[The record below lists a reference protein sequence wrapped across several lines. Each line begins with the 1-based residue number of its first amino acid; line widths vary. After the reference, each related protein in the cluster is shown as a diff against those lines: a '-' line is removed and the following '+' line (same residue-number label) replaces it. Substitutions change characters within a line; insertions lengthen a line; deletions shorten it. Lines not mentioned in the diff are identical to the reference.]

1 MDIAIFPWNDN
12 FNTGLDLVDEQ
23 HRKLVEL
30 LNTLAAR
37 IAFGT
42 VGLQLDR
49 LLDELA
55 DYAVYHF
62 DCEGGIWEAS
72 FQGDPLELAHRA
84 SHDAFV
90 SEVGRLRA
98 ALREVP
104 DEVLAEELLGFLAR
118 WLASHI
124 LESDRFMAY
133 AVQAM
138 QAGLSLEEAKQQAR
152 LEMGG
157 TTRALIDI
165 ILSIYASLSTN
176 TLKLMRELAEHRRD
190 KEALVEAKAS
200 LEASQSLLKTII
212 DTAPIRVFWKDRA
225 SRYLG
230 CNPAFARDAGLSDP
244 AELIGKDDSQMTW
257 AAEARL
263 YQQDDRA
270 VIESGV
276 PKLNYEEPQTT
287 PTGDAI
293 WLRSSKV
300 PLRGRDGEVIG
311 VLGIYDDI
319 TERKSAVES
328 IRNSEI
334 KFHSL
339 YSSMTEGVAL
349 HELVLD
355 EGGQAV
361 DYRIIDV
368 NSAFESILGM
378 QRDAVVGRLAS
389 EVYGQVP
396 YLSAF
401 AGVAQ
406 GGAPLRFQ
414 PFFEPLNKHFSVS
427 VFSTGPERFATVF
440 EDVTERVRALDAL
453 KASEEH
459 TRLALAASNQGWFD
473 LDLVTGKVVVSE
485 NYPELIGAPPGSFT
499 TDLASWFASIHP
511 DDADSLRQRFDACLR
526 SGGPETMAYRRRYGA
541 DGWIWMESVG
551 KIVERDA
558 DGRPLRMT
566 GVHTDISERKR
577 MEMSLR
583 DSEIRFRTLIDESPL
598 AIQIVGLD
606 GRTLR
611 VNKAWETLWGV
622 SPDALA
628 RYSVLDDPLLEQTGV
643 TRLVRGAFAGE
654 GSAVTTIEY
663 GPGQMPPGAAGRD
676 TFLVRMVIY
685 PSRLSDGCV
694 GEVVLIQEDVT
705 AIRLAEREL
714 ERHRNQ
720 LEALVAER
728 TAELSVAK
736 EAAEAANVAK
746 SAFLANMSHEIRTPL
761 NAITGMTYLIRR
773 SGLDAEQEL
782 RLDKIDGASRHL
794 LEIIDAVLD
803 LSKIEAGKFVLDEAP
818 VQVEQICR
826 NVAAMLLDRARDK
839 GLALVVDCPVLP
851 ANVLGD
857 VTRIQQAL
865 LNYVSNAIKFTE
877 QGQVILRVRPETE
890 TGSHLTLRFEVED
903 SGIGIAPDAMERL
916 FSAFEQADNSTT
928 RRYGG
933 TGLGLAITRKL
944 AELMG
949 GSTGA
954 RSRDGQG
961 STFWFTVVLR
971 RGGEQSGAPRLPAGQ
986 QARARVWAA
995 HAGKRLLLVEDEA
1008 VNREVAMLFLGDAG
1022 LEVCA
1027 AEDGAEAL
1035 ALARDQ
1041 DFDLILM
1048 DMQMPVMDGLEATR
1062 LIRRLPGYA
1071 LVPILAMTANAFAE
1085 DRQRCLE
1092 AGMNDFITKPVVP
1105 ELLYTKLLEF
1115 LPPD

>member
-1 MDIAIFPWNDN
+1 MDIVIFPWNDN
-12 FNTGLDLVDEQ
+12 FDTGLDLVDEQ
-23 HRKLVEL
+23 HRRLVEL
-30 LNTLAAR
+30 LNILAAR
-37 IAFGT
+37 IAFNSSEL
-42 VGLQLDR
+42 GLNR

-62 DCEGGIWEAS
+62 SCEGEIWEG
-72 FQGDPLELAHRA
+72 FFHGDPLEVGHRA
-84 SHDAFV
+84 THDAFV
-90 SEVGRLRA
+90 GEVTRMREALSET
-98 ALREVP
+98 P
-104 DEVLAEELLGFLAR
+104 DEQLAEELLGFLAR

-133 AVQAM
+133 AVKAM
-138 QAGLSLEEAKQQAR
+138 QGGLSLEAAKLQAKV
-152 LEMGG
+152 EMGG
-157 TTRALIDI
+157 ATRALIDI
-165 ILSIYASLSTN
+165 ILSIYSTLSTN

-212 DTAPIRVFWKDRA
+212 DTAPIRVFWKDRE

-230 CNPAFARDAGLSDP
+230 CNPAFARDAGLSGPADLIGRDDSEMVWAP
-244 AELIGKDDSQMTW
+244 EAELY
-257 AAEARL
+257 R
-263 YQQDDRA
+263 QDDRA

-287 PTGDAI
+287 PTGEAI

-300 PLRGRDGEVIG
+300 PLRGREGEIIG

-319 TERKSAVES
+319 TERKNAVES
-328 IRNSEI
+328 IRNSEV

-349 HELVLD
+349 HELVFG
-355 EGGQAV
+355 EGGQPV

-368 NSAFESILGM
+368 NMAFESILALG
-378 QRDAVVGRLAS
+378 RDKVVGRLAS

-396 YLSAF
+396 YLEAYTE
-401 AGVAQ
+401 VAL
-406 GGAPLRFQ
+406 GGPAIRFQ
-414 PFFEPLNKHFSVS
+414 PFFEPLGKHFSIS
-427 VFSTGPERFATVF
+427 VFSTEPKRFATVF
-440 EDVTERVRALDAL
+440 EDVTDRVHALEAL
-453 KASEEH
+453 RASEEH

-473 LDLVTGKVVVSE
+473 LDLVTGKVTVSE
-485 NYPELIGAPPGSFT
+485 NYPSMIGAEPGTFI
-499 TDLASWFASIHP
+499 TDMKGWFASIHP
-511 DDADSLRQRFDACLR
+511 DDVEPLRQRFEACL
-526 SGGPETMAYRRRYGA
+526 STGGPETMAYRRRYGK
-541 DGWIWMESVG
+541 DGWVWIESVG
-551 KIVERDA
+551 KIVSRDA
-558 DGRPLRMT
+558 AGRPLRMT
-566 GVHTDISERKR
+566 GIHTDISERKR
-577 MEMSLR
+577 MEMSLQ

-611 VNKAWETLWGV
+611 VNKAWEALWGV
-622 SPDALA
+622 SIETLDSH
-628 RYSVLDDPLLEQTGV
+628 SVLDDPQLEQAGV
-643 TRLVRGAFAGE
+643 TRLVRRAFAGE
-654 GSAVTTIEY
+654 GSSVTTIEY
-663 GPGQMPPGAAGRD
+663 DREHMPPGAAERD
-676 TFLVRMVIY
+676 TFLVRTVIY

-720 LEALVAER
+720 LEALVTER

-736 EAAEAANVAK
+736 EAAESANVAK

-761 NAITGMTYLIRR
+761 NAIAGMTYLIRR
-773 SGLDAEQEL
+773 SGLDTEQEQ

-803 LSKIEAGKFVLDEAP
+803 LSKIEAGKFVLEDAP
-818 VQVEQICR
+818 VQVEHICR
-826 NVAAMLLDRARDK
+826 NVVAMLLDRARGK
-839 GLALVVDCPVLP
+839 GLSLVVDCPALQAGVF
-851 ANVLGD
+851 GD
-857 VTRIQQAL
+857 ATRIQQAL

-877 QGQVILRVRPETE
+877 NGHVILRVRPEAD

-903 SGIGIAPDAMERL
+903 SGIGIAPEAMERL

-933 TGLGLAITRKL
+933 TGLGLAITKKL

-949 GSTGA
+949 GTTGA
-954 RSRDGQG
+954 ASSAGHG
-961 STFWFTVVLR
+961 SIFWFTVRLR
-971 RGGEQSGAPRLPAGQ
+971 QVSGQLRVEAPPAGN
-986 QARARVWAA
+986 QAEARLKEA

-1008 VNREVAMLFLGDAG
+1008 VNREVAMLFLSDVG
-1022 LEVCA
+1022 LDITT
-1027 AEDGAEAL
+1027 AEDGATAL
-1035 ALARDQ
+1035 ALARQ
-1041 DFDLILM
+1041 SPFDLVLM

-1062 LIRRLPGYA
+1062 HIRSLDAYRH
-1071 LVPILAMTANAFAE
+1071 VPILAMTANAFAE
-1085 DRQRCLE
+1085 DRQRCMD

-1105 ELLYTKLLEF
+1105 ELLYAKLLEY
-1115 LPPD
+1115 LQGA

>member
-37 IAFGT
+37 IAFGAG
-42 VGLQLDR
+42 GLQLDS

-62 DCEGGIWEAS
+62 DCEGGVWEAS

-90 SEVGRLRA
+90 SEVGRMRA
-98 ALREVP
+98 ALREMP

-133 AVQAM
+133 AVKAM
-138 QAGLSLEEAKQQAR
+138 QAGLSLEEAKQQAK

-212 DTAPIRVFWKDRA
+212 DTAPIRVFWKDRE

-230 CNPAFARDAGLSDP
+230 CNPAFAQDAGLTDP
-244 AELIGKDDSQMTW
+244 AELIGRDDSQMAW
-257 AAEARL
+257 VAEAER
-263 YQQDDRA
+263 YRKDDRA
-270 VIESGV
+270 VIESGQ

-287 PTGDAI
+287 PTGEAI

-300 PLRGRDGEVIG
+300 PLRGRDGEIIG

-319 TERKSAVES
+319 TERKQAVES

-339 YSSMTEGVAL
+339 YSSMTEGVGL
-349 HELVLD
+349 HELVFD
-355 EGGQAV
+355 DRGQPV

-368 NSAFESILGM
+368 NSAFEAILSLS
-378 QRDAVVGRLAS
+378 RDKVVGRLAS
-389 EVYGQVP
+389 EVFGRVP
-396 YLSAF
+396 FLEVYAEVALGGP
-401 AGVAQ
+401 GV
-406 GGAPLRFQ
+406 RFQ
-414 PFFEPLNKHFSVS
+414 PFFEPLGKYFSIS
-427 VFSTGPERFATVF
+427 VFSTEAKRFATVF
-440 EDVTERVRALDAL
+440 EDVTERVQALEAL
-453 KASEEH
+453 RASEEH

-473 LDLVTGKVVVSE
+473 LDLATGKVAVSE
-485 NYPELIGAPPGSFT
+485 NYPSMIGAEPGTFS
-499 TDLASWFASIHP
+499 TDMAGWFASIHP
-511 DDADSLRQRFDACLR
+511 DDVAQVRQRFEACLK
-526 SGGPETMAYRRRYGA
+526 SGGPESMAYRRRHA
-541 DGWIWMESVG
+541 REGWVWIESVG
-551 KIVERDA
+551 KIVNRDA
-558 DGRPLRMT
+558 AGRPLRMT
-566 GVHTDISERKR
+566 GIHTDISERKR
-577 MEMSLR
+577 MEMSLQ

-611 VNKAWETLWGV
+611 VNKAWEALWGV
-622 SPDALA
+622 SGAALA
-628 RYSVLDDPLLEQTGV
+628 ARSVLDDPLLEKLGV
-643 TRLVRGAFAGE
+643 TRLVRRAFAGE
-654 GSAVTTIEY
+654 GSSVITLEY
-663 GPGQMPPGAAGRD
+663 DRQDMPPGAAGGD
-676 TFLVRMVIY
+676 TFLVRTVIY

-761 NAITGMTYLIRR
+761 NAVAGMTYLMRR
-773 SGLDAEQEL
+773 SGLEVEQEQ

-803 LSKIEAGKFVLDEAP
+803 LSKIEAGKFVLEEAP
-818 VQVEQICR
+818 VRVESICR
-826 NVAAMLLDRARDK
+826 NVASMLLERARAK
-839 GLALVVDCPVLP
+839 GLSLVVDCPPLTQRVS
-851 ANVLGD
+851 GD
-857 VTRIQQAL
+857 ATRIQQAL
-865 LNYVSNAIKFTE
+865 LNYVSNAIKFTDK
-877 QGQVILRVRPETE
+877 GHVILRVRPEAD

-903 SGIGIAPDAMERL
+903 SGIGIAPEAMERL

-933 TGLGLAITRKL
+933 TGLGLAITKKL

-949 GSTGA
+949 GTTGA
-954 RSRDGQG
+954 ESRSGRG
-961 STFWFTVVLR
+961 SVFWFTVTLKQLHGVPDAAGLP
-971 RGGEQSGAPRLPAGQ
+971 GEQADIRLKE
-986 QARARVWAA
+986 A

-1008 VNREVAMLFLGDAG
+1008 VNREVATLFLSDVG
-1022 LEVCA
+1022 LDITT
-1027 AEDGAEAL
+1027 AEDGATAL
-1035 ALARDQ
+1035 ALARQ
-1041 DFDLILM
+1041 SVFDLVLM

-1062 LIRRLPGYA
+1062 RIRSLDVYRH
-1071 LVPILAMTANAFAE
+1071 VPILAMTANAFAE
-1085 DRQRCLE
+1085 DRQRCID

-1105 ELLYTKLLEF
+1105 EVLYAKLLEY
-1115 LPPD
+1115 LQRE